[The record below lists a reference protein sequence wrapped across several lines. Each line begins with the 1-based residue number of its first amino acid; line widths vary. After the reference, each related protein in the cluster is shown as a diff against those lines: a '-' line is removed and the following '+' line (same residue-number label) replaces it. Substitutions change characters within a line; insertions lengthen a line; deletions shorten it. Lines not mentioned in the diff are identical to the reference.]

1 NVLRELD
8 AQGVFTTTYRL
19 IDTGTPMYVNMKI
32 TRMQGGN
39 RIILGVSIIDAH
51 IMQKERYE
59 QLQKER
65 ETLVRLMALSDGYL
79 DPVHGGPED
88 GALRRIQLLRG
99 L

>member
-1 NVLRELD
+1 MLRELD

-51 IMQKERYE
+51 MKQKERYE

-79 DPVHGGPED
+79 DPVHGGP
-88 GALRRIQLLRG
+88 
-99 L
+99 